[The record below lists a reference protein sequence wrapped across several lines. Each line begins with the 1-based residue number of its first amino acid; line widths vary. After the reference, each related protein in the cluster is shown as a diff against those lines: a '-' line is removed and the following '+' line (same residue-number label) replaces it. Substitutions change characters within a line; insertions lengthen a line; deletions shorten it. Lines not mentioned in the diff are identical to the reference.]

1 MNEYEAEG
9 PYVLHGLN
17 QFLHSNAW
25 TNNLS
30 LATASKVI
38 ETSLRSQSDEQLP
51 KIYSRVLVITGINE
65 WGKLSISTLTMRE
78 WKNMLVSPSRQ
89 QEFPIVEY

>member
-38 ETSLRSQSDEQLP
+38 ETSLRSQSDEQSP